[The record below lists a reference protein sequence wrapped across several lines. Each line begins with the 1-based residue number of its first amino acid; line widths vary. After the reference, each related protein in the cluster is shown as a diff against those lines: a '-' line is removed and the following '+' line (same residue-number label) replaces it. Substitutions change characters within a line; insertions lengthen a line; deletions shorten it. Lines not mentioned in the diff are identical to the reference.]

1 MPMMPAAIGTTTT
14 TMPPPQFEL
23 ELEARD
29 RMIANLKEQY
39 QELSDLNFL
48 LYEKLDATL
57 VKLENSS
64 SQVCVCLRACG
75 FSPDHL

>member
-1 MPMMPAAIGTTTT
+1 MLPATITTTAT
-14 TMPPPQFEL
+14 ATIPPPQFEL

-64 SQVCVCLRACG
+64 SQVCVVVCTDIIL
-75 FSPDHL
+75 LY